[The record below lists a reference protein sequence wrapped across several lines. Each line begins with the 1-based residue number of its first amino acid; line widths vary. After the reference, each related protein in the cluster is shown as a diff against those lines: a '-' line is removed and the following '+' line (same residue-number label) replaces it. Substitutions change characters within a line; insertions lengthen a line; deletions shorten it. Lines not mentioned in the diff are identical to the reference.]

1 MLDTDEE
8 SGFRMARP
16 DGSVTIYTL
25 QCQQQVHEA
34 LATIQCR
41 VGEAE
46 QLYTELNCG
55 IEHAKEVQRLEAGVD
70 AVTTWVLGT
79 GADLL
84 RQLILRGIGQDPDS
98 VLSLQQELEN
108 LEMKCR
114 VRQLNTLLFSFFK
127 H

>member
-16 DGSVTIYTL
+16 DGSATIYTL
-25 QCQQQVHEA
+25 QCQQQVQEA
-34 LATIQCR
+34 LGTIQRR

-46 QLYTELNCG
+46 QLYAELNCG
-55 IEHAKEVQRLEAGVD
+55 IEHAKEVQRLETGVE
-70 AVTTWVLGT
+70 AVTSWVLGT
-79 GADLL
+79 GADHL

-98 VLSLQQELEN
+98 VSALQQELES

-114 VRQLNTLLFSFFK
+114 VIFLTS
-127 H
+127 